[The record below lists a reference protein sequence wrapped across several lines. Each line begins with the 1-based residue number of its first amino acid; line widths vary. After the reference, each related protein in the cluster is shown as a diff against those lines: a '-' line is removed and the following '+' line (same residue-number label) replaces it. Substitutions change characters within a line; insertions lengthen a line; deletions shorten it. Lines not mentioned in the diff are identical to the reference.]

1 MLHKAMNV
9 VIVGL
14 IKRISQRATRQLNC
28 HCCAMYPV
36 LGRLLLTNQSHP
48 GESVV
53 KHGSGKQKTAGQATA
68 TAAAAEETGMNT
80 MVLLLCL

>member
-1 MLHKAMNV
+1 
-9 VIVGL
+9 
-14 IKRISQRATRQLNC
+14 
-28 HCCAMYPV
+28 MYPV

-68 TAAAAEETGMNT
+68 TAAAEETGMNT

>member
-1 MLHKAMNV
+1 
-9 VIVGL
+9 
-14 IKRISQRATRQLNC
+14 
-28 HCCAMYPV
+28 MYLV

-68 TAAAAEETGMNT
+68 TAAEETGMNT
-80 MVLLLCL
+80 MALLLCL